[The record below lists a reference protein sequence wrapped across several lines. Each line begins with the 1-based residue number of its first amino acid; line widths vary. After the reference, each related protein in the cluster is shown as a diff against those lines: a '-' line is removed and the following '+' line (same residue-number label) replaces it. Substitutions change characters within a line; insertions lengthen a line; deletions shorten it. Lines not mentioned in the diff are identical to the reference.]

1 AREQVDQFMK
11 TLALKS
17 CGLARIDLEQK

>member
-1 AREQVDQFMK
+1 QFMK